1 MDERSLSKRSFSL
14 RLFTIDF
21 SYFDIK
27 ILQWYFS
34 FCILG
39 FNNSKPI
46 HHEMASQQSAG
57 SINNQQI
64 LSNRL
69 NITSSSSDEV
79 FRPPSVKDIP
89 ELSRE
94 NLLNMLK

>member
-1 MDERSLSKRSFSL
+1 MIF
-14 RLFTIDF
+14 F
-21 SYFDIK
+21 
-27 ILQWYFS
+27 

-64 LSNRL
+64 LSNRP
-69 NITSSSSDEV
+69 NINRSSGEV